1 MPSETIATPTPASP
15 SPTDE
20 ETASPSTASTEDG
33 GGSDDTDDTG
43 ASPRP
48 PVLSRDAT
56 GRSLTTADFF
66 KTPDEWRDGRF
77 NVAGQ
82 QQLSG
87 VSGPL
92 RNCEEEPSDSTTT
105 IELRLANNFAKIS
118 FDFGQGDDSE
128 DSDTVLY
135 VQVTGN
141 GGYIDQKSVPF
152 NKIRT
157 FEAPV
162 SNVNALKI
170 QMWLGG
176 KVCDYNSRVVGVLT
190 NLKLT

>member
-1 MPSETIATPTPASP
+1 MSTPIPTDSSPEASEVTPTEDAGEGGAGDES
-15 SPTDE
+15 SDE
-20 ETASPSTASTEDG
+20 E
-33 GGSDDTDDTG
+33 
-43 ASPRP
+43 SPRP
-48 PVLSRDAT
+48 PVLNKDST
-56 GRSLTTADFF
+56 GRSLRTADFF
-66 KTPDEWRDGRF
+66 RTPEEWRDGRF

-92 RNCEEEPSDSTTT
+92 SDCQEEPSESTPT
-105 IELRLANNFAKIS
+105 IELRLANNFDKIT
-118 FDFGQGDDSE
+118 FDFGQSDDSA
-128 DSDTVLY
+128 DSEVIFY

-141 GGYIDQKSVPF
+141 GSYIDQKSVPF

-176 KVCDYNSRVVGVLT
+176 KNCGYDSDVDGVFMNLRLT
-190 NLKLT
+190 